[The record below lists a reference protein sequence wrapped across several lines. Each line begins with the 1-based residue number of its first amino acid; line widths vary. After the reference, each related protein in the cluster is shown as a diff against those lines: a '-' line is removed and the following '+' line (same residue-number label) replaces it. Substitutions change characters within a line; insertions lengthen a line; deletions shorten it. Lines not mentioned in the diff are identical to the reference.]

1 MALGKPGDAFA
12 QASTWG
18 TRGAPMAPWVYVGPP
33 RPGWGMAGARGNAPG
48 DMLKKTGARLF
59 LAGFRTAENRKTR
72 APGFSVAQALNSHSD
87 RENVVALTTRAIE
100 PVFSPVTP
108 SMRMVSGQVSSSLV
122 LVT

>member
-72 APGFSVAQALNSHSD
+72 APGF
-87 RENVVALTTRAIE
+87 
-100 PVFSPVTP
+100 FSG
-108 SMRMVSGQVSSSLV
+108 SGVEFSF
-122 LVT
+122 